1 MRFRF
6 RKKHET
12 KVESNNEDIGIR
24 LLRNLLF
31 RIYNMIYELPLKWWE
46 YLLMISVGVLSGLG
60 VGIIISALIKVKL
73 P

>member
-1 MRFRF
+1 MRLF
-6 RKKHET
+6 RKDKKEET
-12 KVESNNEDIGIR
+12 RAEGNEDIGIR

-46 YLLMISVGVLSGLG
+46 YLLMIVVGVLSGLG
-60 VGIIISALIKVKL
+60 VGIMLSALIKVKL